1 MLLLDQFECH
11 AILLD
16 NDNTLGAVDIADA
29 AARQIVGGVGFVDV
43 ERRVEAWIADAS
55 DTSRCR
61 TLLALDGY
69 VAYFPCSGNRCVAS
83 VMEGKLYLLAS
94 VLAEVDIARVDKYP
108 IATCRPVDVV
118 DFCSSAIATYLNTE
132 TCLRRLVVV
141 YGMVEVKLY

>member
-1 MLLLDQFECH
+1 MLLLDQLECH

-69 VAYFPCSGNRCVAS
+69 VRQ
-83 VMEGKLYLLAS
+83 
-94 VLAEVDIARVDKYP
+94 
-108 IATCRPVDVV
+108 
-118 DFCSSAIATYLNTE
+118 
-132 TCLRRLVVV
+132 
-141 YGMVEVKLY
+141 